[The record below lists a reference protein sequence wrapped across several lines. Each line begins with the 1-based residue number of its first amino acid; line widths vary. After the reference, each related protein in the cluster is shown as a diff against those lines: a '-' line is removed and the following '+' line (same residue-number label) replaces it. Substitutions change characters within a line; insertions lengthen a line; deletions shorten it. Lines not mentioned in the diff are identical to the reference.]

1 MKLLVAGGAGFIGS
15 NLAITLLQQGHEVLV
30 LDDFSTGDKH
40 NFSKSISNSKL
51 HILEQDVTEIQDLA
65 FDVEGIFNLACP
77 ASPIQYQIDPVKTIR
92 TSFLGSLNLLEL
104 AREREIPIFQASTSE
119 VYGDPSV
126 SPQTEG
132 YWGNV
137 NPIGIRSCYDE
148 GKRAAETLFFDFHRQ
163 YGVKIKVARIFN
175 TYGPMMKV
183 DDGRVV
189 TNFIT
194 SALRNKPLTI
204 YGQGNQTRSFCYV
217 DDMVEAIIKFFF
229 SSPDV
234 TGPINLGN
242 PSEFTML
249 ELASKIIKLTNS
261 NSKLEHKPLPED
273 DPKQRKPS
281 IQLAYELLKW
291 EPKISIEEGLS
302 KTINYLRTKIF

>member
-15 NLAITLLQQGHEVLV
+15 NLTIALLEQGHEVLV
-30 LDDFSTGDKH
+30 LDDFSTGDKL
-40 NFSKSISNSKL
+40 NFSKYLSDSNL
-51 HILEQDVTEIQDLA
+51 HILEQDVTRIQDSG

-77 ASPIQYQIDPVKTIR
+77 ASPIQYQIDPVKTIK
-92 TSFLGSLNLLEL
+92 TSFLGSLNLLEI
-104 AREREIPIFQASTSE
+104 ARKKEIPIFQASTSE

-126 SPQTEG
+126 SPQIEG

-148 GKRAAETLFFDFHRQ
+148 GKRASETLFFDYFRQ

-175 TYGPMMKV
+175 TYGPGMKV

-194 SALRNKPLTI
+194 SALQNKPITI
-204 YGQGNQTRSFCYV
+204 YGEGNQTRSFCYV
-217 DDMVEAIIKFFF
+217 DDMVEVIIKFFN
-229 SSPDV
+229 SSPEV

-249 ELASKIIKLTNS
+249 ELASKVIKLTNS

-281 IQLAYELLKW
+281 IQLANELLDW

-302 KTINYLRTKIF
+302 KTINYLKTKIF